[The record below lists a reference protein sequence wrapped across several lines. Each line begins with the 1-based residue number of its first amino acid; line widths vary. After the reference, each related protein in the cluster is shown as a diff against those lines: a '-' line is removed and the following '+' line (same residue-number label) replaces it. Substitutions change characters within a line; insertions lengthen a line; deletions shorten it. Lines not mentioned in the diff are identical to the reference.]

1 MKYTEQTPPS
11 VCMMTQSTCYNNSTQ
26 GIPVGVLWHDT
37 AAGNPNLWRYVQPDD
52 NAKNKDIQLKKI
64 GVNSRHNDYNHKTV
78 YAGLNCWIGRL
89 ADGTVS
95 TIQTLP
101 WNLRPWGCGAGSRG
115 SCNGSTG
122 SPFWIQFEICDDNYT
137 SKAYFNEI
145 YQEACELTA
154 YLCKKFNIDPNG
166 TVNYKNQ
173 QVPTILCH
181 QDSYKYQLGS
191 NHSDIYK
198 WFSRYGKDM
207 NTARADITK
216 ILNTIPIIT
225 PRVDNLEAGDLV
237 SIALGAVYYS
247 GKPVPDWVQK
257 QNWYIAS
264 LKEDRAVLGEN
275 ENRTNTITSPINTK
289 FLTEI
294 FKPYVVRILYDTAV
308 YKEPNPLSLIRTSLK
323 AKDAYTIIEEKDGWG
338 KLKSGAGWINLAYTE
353 KIKK

>member
-1 MKYTEQTPPS
+1 
-11 VCMMTQSTCYNNSTQ
+11 
-26 GIPVGVLWHDT
+26 
-37 AAGNPNLWRYVQPDD
+37 
-52 NAKNKDIQLKKI
+52 
-64 GVNSRHNDYNHKTV
+64 
-78 YAGLNCWIGRL
+78 
-89 ADGTVS
+89 
-95 TIQTLP
+95 
-101 WNLRPWGCGAGSRG
+101 
-115 SCNGSTG
+115 
-122 SPFWIQFEICDDNYT
+122 
-137 SKAYFNEI
+137 
-145 YQEACELTA
+145 
-154 YLCKKFNIDPNG
+154 
-166 TVNYKNQ
+166 
-173 QVPTILCH
+173 
-181 QDSYKYQLGS
+181 
-191 NHSDIYK
+191 
-198 WFSRYGKDM
+198 M